1 MAPTPTSLNIPDISS
16 VQDEEGTPVW
26 NGDKTLLSL
35 YLVVLERWLFKTH
48 PDYRILFEKGYLV
61 DRNGRVV
68 VYSPDHAT
76 AIAGTPPTGY
86 NFRNPAP
93 RVPRS
98 DTALTEPQ
106 RERFNRAPELIDVKD
121 STILDTVL
129 GTITDQDRSDKLRH
143 QASGSGRAGVQG
155 LFTIKGALST
165 SIQQTI
171 QAYRDAIEAAGIA
184 SQDKGAWS
192 DFKRIFTDWNKACAT
207 ATQHS
212 DATMSRKFADAVNN
226 LGERI
231 EATLMVE
238 MRL

>member
-1 MAPTPTSLNIPDISS
+1 MEAGAHGSRARPQQSIPARYPKTMAPTPTSLNIPDISS
-16 VQDEEGTPVW
+16 VQDEEGKPVW

-93 RVPRS
+93 RVTRS

-129 GTITDQDRSDKLRH
+129 GTITTQSLIKTDPTN
-143 QASGSGRAGVQG
+143 SGVMRRA
-155 LFTIKGALST
+155 A
-165 SIQQTI
+165 
-171 QAYRDAIEAAGIA
+171 
-184 SQDKGAWS
+184 
-192 DFKRIFTDWNKACAT
+192 
-207 ATQHS
+207 
-212 DATMSRKFADAVNN
+212 ADA
-226 LGERI
+226 
-231 EATLMVE
+231 
-238 MRL
+238 